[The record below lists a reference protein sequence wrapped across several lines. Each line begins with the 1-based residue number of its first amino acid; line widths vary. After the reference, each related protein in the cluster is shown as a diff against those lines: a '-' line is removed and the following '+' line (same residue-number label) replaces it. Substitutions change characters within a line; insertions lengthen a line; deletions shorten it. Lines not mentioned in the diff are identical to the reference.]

1 VTVSVIAD
9 SRAAPKQETIS
20 HEANADRKLLFRRS
34 DLTILVC
41 GCFDVPARRHFVIV
55 CQPVNYSRN
64 ISDRSQKSAGKALVS
79 ELDADDKIRHQQS
92 ISVVVPTLNETDN
105 VDILLSSLFSQSA
118 DGLALE
124 VLIADGGS
132 TDGTI
137 ERVLAWEK
145 KAPVRL
151 ISAGGKGGL
160 AGDVLW
166 AAKYASSDIVVV
178 MDADLSHPPEEIR
191 NLVRPIIEG
200 TSDMVVGSR
209 YVPGGATP
217 DWPRSR
223 RLLSRLG
230 GALAWPL
237 TDMRDPMSGFF
248 AVRKERL
255 LAIDPTA
262 IGFKIGLEIIAE
274 GGDALRLTEVPI
286 IFRDRVHG
294 QTKIGWGHMIDYARR
309 LMVLAG
315 GAVSFGN
322 ATRFAGVGLIG
333 LAIDLLI
340 FQILFGT
347 GFGLVTA
354 HLVSFAVAT
363 ISNYILNSKWA
374 FASDGPRPRELDW
387 RRYIRFMTICLLAFA
402 LRGGVLA
409 GAVDLLGWPP
419 QAAIILGVG
428 AAAIVNY
435 LGNAFFVFPYARPRM
450 PSDVRWRV
458 AAIGVLGYVLA
469 LRLVFLGLVDLV
481 PEETYYWNYAQHLDI
496 GYLDHPP
503 MVAWL
508 IWAGTSLFG
517 DTGFG
522 VRIGAYLAWIV
533 AGFFAF
539 RFSRNLFGKSA
550 AFVSILLIAILPFF
564 FSTGFMMMPD
574 VPLTAAWAGTL
585 YFLERTLIEGKRRA
599 WWGVG
604 LCIGLGM
611 LSKYTIALL
620 GPATLI
626 FLLLDTKARR
636 WLLRPQPYLAAV
648 LAAVLFSPVIY
659 WNATHGWASFAFQSA
674 DRLEGTTTF
683 SLPSLITSVAILL
696 TPLGLVAAM
705 AALVTRNTVTFA
717 TNTDAEAARRSR
729 FIKVYTIV
737 PLLVFVAFSLFHE
750 VKLNWTGPL
759 WLALLPSISATI
771 VAAGTSVSKFD
782 GLLRRLWV
790 PTVMTMLVVYGLGLH
805 YLVLGFP
812 MVGHFG
818 NIRTLPVAWQ
828 EFGRQTELIEQSVE
842 QETGKQV
849 LLAGMD
855 KYFVASEIAFY
866 NRDDD
871 DAVQTSVGRGA
882 LGQDSLMYGYWFKPG
897 DLQGRNVI
905 LFGLKRGDLERAS
918 LDPLFS
924 RITEIKEQQVT
935 KHGEPVGSFFYRV
948 GYDLRSC
955 LPLVAQTSRTACH
968 GS

>member
-1 VTVSVIAD
+1 M
-9 SRAAPKQETIS
+9 K
-20 HEANADRKLLFRRS
+20 H
-34 DLTILVC
+34 
-41 GCFDVPARRHFVIV
+41 
-55 CQPVNYSRN
+55 
-64 ISDRSQKSAGKALVS
+64 
-79 ELDADDKIRHQQS
+79 HQL

-105 VDILLSSLFSQSA
+105 IDILLSSLFSRSG
-118 DGLALE
+118 DDIALE

-137 ERVLAWEK
+137 ERVQAWEN
-145 KAPVRL
+145 KAPIRL
-151 ISAGGKGGL
+151 ISPGGKGGL
-160 AGDVLW
+160 AGDVL
-166 AAKYASSDIVVV
+166 AAARHASSDIVVV

-191 NLVRPIIEG
+191 NLVRPIIDG

-333 LAIDLLI
+333 LALDLLL
-340 FQILFGT
+340 FQILFGM
-347 GFGLVTA
+347 GFGLVAA
-354 HLVSFAVAT
+354 HVTSFAVAT
-363 ISNYILNSKWA
+363 ISNYILNSRWA
-374 FASDGPRPRELDW
+374 FASDGPRLPERDW
-387 RRYIRFMTICLLAFA
+387 RRYIRFMTVCLLAFA
-402 LRGGVLA
+402 LRGGMLA
-409 GAVDLLGWPP
+409 GAVELLGWPP
-419 QAAIILGVG
+419 QVAIILGVG

-435 LGNAFFVFPYARPRM
+435 LGNAFFVFPSASTRA

-458 AAIGVLGYVLA
+458 AAIGVLGYILA

-481 PEETYYWNYAQHLDI
+481 PEETYYWNYSQHLDI

-508 IWAGTSLFG
+508 IWLGTSLFG
-517 DTGFG
+517 NTGFG

-533 AGFFAF
+533 TCFFAF
-539 RFSRNLFGKSA
+539 RLSRNLSGKSA
-550 AFVSILLIAILPFF
+550 AFVSVLLVAILPFF

-585 YFLERTLIEGKRRA
+585 YFLERALIADKRRA

-604 LCIGLGM
+604 LCVGLGM

-626 FLLLDTKARR
+626 FLLLDARARR
-636 WLLRPQPYLAAV
+636 WLLRPEPYLAAAV
-648 LAAVLFSPVIY
+648 AAALFSPVIY
-659 WNATHGWASFAFQSA
+659 WNATHAWASFAFQSSG
-674 DRLEGTTTF
+674 RLQSTKTF
-683 SLPSLITSVAILL
+683 SLPDLISSAAILL

-705 AALVTRNTVTFA
+705 SALVTRNRVTY
-717 TNTDAEAARRSR
+717 TTKTHTEARRRSL
-729 FIKVYTIV
+729 FIKIYTLV
-737 PLLVFVAFSLFHE
+737 PLSVFVAFSLFHE

-759 WLALLPSISATI
+759 WLALLPAISATI
-771 VAAGTSVSKFD
+771 VAAGGSLSRFD

-790 PTVMTMLVVYGLGLH
+790 PTVMTMLVIYGLGLH

-812 MVGHFG
+812 LVGHFG

-828 EFGRQTELIEQSVE
+828 EFGHQAGLIERNVE

-866 NRDDD
+866 DRVDD
-871 DAVQTSVGRGA
+871 DAVRTSMGRGA
-882 LGQDSLMYGYWFKPG
+882 LGQDSLMYGYWFKPA
-897 DLQGRNVI
+897 DVQGRNVI
-905 LFGLKRGDLERAS
+905 LFGLKKGDLEQTS
-918 LDPLFS
+918 LDGLFS
-924 RITEIKEQQVT
+924 RLSEIKEQKVT
-935 KHGEPVGSFFYRV
+935 KHGAPVGSFYYRI

-955 LPLVAQTSRTACH
+955 PPLATQIPGVSCNTQ
-968 GS
+968 